1 MTQKANKPMK
11 IKILL
16 ILSIILALQVK
27 GQNKNTITG
36 NIIDKDTKEALQN
49 ATIIYQNKSI
59 GTTSD
64 INGRFT
70 LSLSGARETDS
81 IFISYMGYET
91 VRTTVSKCTK
101 TKTHELKSFINE
113 LTEVTITSKTLN
125 LKKFIKGV
133 ITGYN
138 KNKRKNAHIAIAHY
152 REKAKENN
160 QYIMFMESIGYSVFA
175 ETPANAALL
184 SNYKFFYENTKSHV
198 VNPKWTKYK
207 RTSYNNVQKVTPGG
221 GANLNTFRY
230 LELHGLLSNK
240 YYKKYNYKKDS
251 TYYIQNNPVYRIRFD
266 GNIAKGVIHVYADTK
281 QILKIE
287 CSTTKYWSTAFHK
300 RVNAQMKI
308 QFNYFEK
315 VPFISKISA
324 NYQHD
329 NLEYQNCFEVLVQ
342 KFNNFDLSIN
352 EYWSMSG
359 YDHNPY
365 IEYIPKDWKTTIE
378 IDKDY
383 NKIVA
388 DLASNPSSM
397 EKQFENSSGRW
408 FFANEE
414 TYELAMSKIKQLKQ
428 SF

>member
-1 MTQKANKPMK
+1 MK

-16 ILSIILALQVK
+16 ILSIITFQVK

-36 NIIDKDTKEALQN
+36 NIIDKDTKEALQS

-64 INGRFT
+64 KNGLFT
-70 LSLSGARETDS
+70 LTLSSARESDS

-91 VRTTVSKCTK
+91 IRTTVLKCKNTK
-101 TKTHELKSFINE
+101 IHELKPFINE
-113 LTEVTITSKTLN
+113 LIEVTIASKKLN
-125 LKKFIKGV
+125 LKKFIKEV

-160 QYIMFMESIGYSVFA
+160 QFIMFMESIGYSVFA
-175 ETPANAALL
+175 DTPANTAPL
-184 SNYKFFYENTKSHV
+184 SNYNFFYENTKSHV

-207 RTSYNNVQKVTPGG
+207 RAVLNVQKVAPGG
-221 GANLNTFRY
+221 GANLNIFRS
-230 LELHGLLSNK
+230 LELYGVLSNK

-266 GNIAKGVIHVYADTK
+266 GNNAKGSIHVYADTK
-281 QILKIE
+281 QILKVE

-300 RVNAQMKI
+300 RVDAQIKI

-315 VPFISKISA
+315 VPFVSEITAS
-324 NYQHD
+324 YQHK
-329 NLEYQNCFEVLVQ
+329 NLEYQNSFEVLVQ
-342 KFNNFDLSIN
+342 KFNNFDLSKE
-352 EYWSMSG
+352 EYWSMNG
-359 YDHNPY
+359 YDKNPY
-365 IEYIPKDWKTTIE
+365 VEYIPKNWKTTIE
-378 IDKDY
+378 PDKDY
-383 NKIVA
+383 DKIAA
-388 DLASNPSSM
+388 DLASNPASL

-408 FFANEE
+408 FFPNKE
-414 TYELAMSKIKQLKQ
+414 TNKLAVSKIKQLKEK
-428 SF
+428 F